1 MRLINNKGMHIKTV
15 YSIIIIVLFCFF
27 GNAQTK
33 VDTLS
38 INFKLEF
45 NKEPLVFYKQYIT
58 SNRDTLVFENF
69 KCYISSVQIFYTDS
83 TIFQQKHSYHLLDFD
98 NTSSFI
104 IPINNLNDKLISK
117 VRFNIGIDSLTNTS
131 GALSDD
137 LDPINGMYWAWQSG
151 YINLK
156 IEGKSPSCK
165 TRMNE
170 FHFHIGGYLH
180 PFNTM
185 RTVELIYNKK
195 EDQINIV
202 MDLNKF
208 FSNIYLAETNSI
220 MIPGKKAMDLADY
233 STKLFYIE

>member
-1 MRLINNKGMHIKTV
+1 MIKKSV
-15 YSIIIIVLFCFF
+15 YSIFIVVIFCFL
-27 GNAQTK
+27 GNAQAK

-38 INFKLEF
+38 LNFKLNF
-45 NKEPLVFYKQYIT
+45 NKEPLSIHKQYIT
-58 SNRDTLVFENF
+58 SNSDTLTFEKF
-69 KCYISSVQIFYTDS
+69 KCYISSIQIFYTDN
-83 TIFQQKHSYHLLDFD
+83 TIFKQKDSYHLLDFE
-98 NTSSFI
+98 NLSSFT
-104 IPINNLNDKLISK
+104 IPITNLNDKLISK
-117 VRFNIGIDSLTNTS
+117 IKFNIGIDSLTNTS

-170 FHFHIGGYLH
+170 FHFHIGGYLP
-180 PFNTM
+180 PFTTI
-185 RTVELIYNKK
+185 RTIELFCNKK

-208 FSNIYLAETNSI
+208 FSNIHLAETNSI
-220 MIPGKKAMDLADY
+220 MIPSKLAMELADY